1 VTTLRGIIPPVA
13 TPLDEQERVHEA
25 SLRKLLRHLQQA
37 GVHGLFLLGSTG
49 EFAHLTD
56 AEKQRVL
63 DIAAEEVAGKIPLL
77 VGATEAGTKRC
88 VFWLKE
94 AERVGA
100 TAVVIAPPFYYP
112 LSDDEVER
120 HFRSLAEETALPLLL
135 YHIPSATKVRMSLP
149 LIECLADLPN
159 IVGLKDSSGDLAFVF
174 AVLDQ
179 MRDRPFV
186 IFQGHDNALAP
197 ALLYGAHGG
206 INSLANL
213 VPEWFVHFVCGGSA
227 RCDGRSDGMA
237 ATHQR
242 FVGRDAIFA
251 LPSRF
256 ESGLV
261 GEGMGGKGMG
271 EQTLSPLDGRGAAP
285 MERDASSLGCAH
297 QGGMQGM
304 GEPVNERGAHRSIGT
319 AGR

>member
-88 VFWLKE
+88 AFWLKE

-149 LIECLADLPN
+149 LIERLADLPN

-186 IFQGHDNALAP
+186 VFQGHDNALAP

-213 VPEWFVHFVCGGSA
+213 VPEWFVHLYAAVQQGAMEEAMAWQRRINALSVEMQSLPFLPALKAGLWA
-227 RCDGRSDGMA
+227 RGW
-237 ATHQR
+237 
-242 FVGRDAIFA
+242 V
-251 LPSRF
+251 
-256 ESGLV
+256 E
-261 GEGMGGKGMG
+261 KGWASKPFRPLTEG
-271 EQTLSPLDGRGAAP
+271 EQRRWRETLHRLDVPIKEGCKEWESP
-285 MERDASSLGCAH
+285 
-297 QGGMQGM
+297 
-304 GEPVNERGAHRSIGT
+304 
-319 AGR
+319 